1 MKTDLFNYDLPPELI
16 AQHPPERR
24 ELARMMVLHR
34 DSAQIEHKKIT
45 DLIDYLHAPDVLVL
59 NNTKVIPARI
69 FGRKT
74 ASGGK
79 VELLLLEEVPA
90 KPNGCGRVLPVCGSA
105 SSEPDGGTAAS
116 LSVDAE
122 AGVPPKYSNV
132 WKVLMKTSRRPKV
145 GDELELCSGKAKATM
160 LYYGE
165 QGEAVLKIESDR
177 PLMEILDEEGVPP
190 LPPYIDRKGQTREQ
204 IKADKE
210 RYQTV
215 YASEP
220 GAVAAPTAGL
230 HFTPEI
236 FQTLEKQ
243 GVTRAELTLHVG
255 LGTFRPVSAEMIADH
270 EMHHEHYTVS
280 EEAAKIINTAR
291 NAGGRIIAVGST
303 SVRTLESLS
312 PIQAAERS
320 TNIFIHPPYTF
331 KNVDVIL
338 TNFHLPKSTLLMMMS
353 AFAGR
358 ERMLEAYKVA
368 VQKKYR
374 FFSYGDCMLIL

>member
-24 ELARMMVLHR
+24 ELARMLVLHR
-34 DSAQIEHKKIT
+34 NSGEIEHRTIA
-45 DLIDYLHAPDVLVL
+45 DIPDYLHAPDVLVL

-69 FGRKT
+69 FGHKT

-79 VELLLLEEVPA
+79 VELLLLEETTP
-90 KPNGCGRVLPVCGSA
+90 G
-105 SSEPDGGTAAS
+105 E
-116 LSVDAE
+116 
-122 AGVPPKYSNV
+122 

-145 GDELELCSGKAKATM
+145 GDALTLCSGKARATM
-160 LYYGE
+160 LYDGE

-177 PLMEILDEEGVPP
+177 PLMEILNEEGVPP
-190 LPPYIDRKGQTREQ
+190 LPPYIARKEQTDAQ
-204 IKADKE
+204 IAEDKT

-220 GAVAAPTAGL
+220 GAAAAPTAGL

-236 FQTLEKQ
+236 LQSLKNK
-243 GVTRAELTLHVG
+243 GVSKAELTLHVG
-255 LGTFRPVSAEMIADH
+255 LGTFRPVSAEIITDH
-270 EMHHEHYTVS
+270 EMHHEHYAVPP
-280 EEAAKIINTAR
+280 EAARTIADAKT
-291 NAGGRIIAVGST
+291 AGGRIVAVGST
-303 SVRTLESLS
+303 SVRTLESL
-312 PIQAAERS
+312 PTLEMADGS
-320 TNIFIHPPYTF
+320 TNIFIFPPYDF

-353 AFAGR
+353 AFANHDLL
-358 ERMLEAYKVA
+358 MKAYTVA
-368 VQKKYR
+368 IQEKYR